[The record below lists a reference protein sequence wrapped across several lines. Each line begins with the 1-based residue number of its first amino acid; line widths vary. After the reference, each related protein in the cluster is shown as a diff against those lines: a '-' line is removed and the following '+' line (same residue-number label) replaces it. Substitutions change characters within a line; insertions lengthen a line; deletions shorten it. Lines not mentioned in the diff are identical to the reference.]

1 MTAQEPSDHPFRF
14 FILIS
19 EMKRPQDA
27 MKVFHH
33 CIVGYWCS
41 KKTLQAAWCLQGF
54 ATTFYTVY
62 CIVNYA
68 YIGNT
73 IQSPNFF
80 SLPPRWAK
88 ACFGVAFINFLL
100 YVIPSLFLVR
110 CHTEDASDSTAGIYI
125 HTVAKVIF
133 VRLFRHS
140 EHVHSHTILGWTVWT
155 LLCFGGVVIG
165 VVLAIAV
172 PIFSYLIGIAAALFA
187 AWYTYGLAGFFWL
200 FDTYHLKGGMG
211 AFRRRPIGTMLAVMT
226 ILAGAFICVAG
237 TYVFVKV
244 SGF

>member
-1 MTAQEPSDHPFRF
+1 VTVQELSDHAFRF

-33 CIVGYWCS
+33 MACRIAGIL
-41 KKTLQAAWCLQGF
+41 KKSSQAAWCLQGF

-100 YVIPSLFLVR
+100 YVAPSFFLV
-110 CHTEDASDSTAGIYI
+110 CHTTRSTALREFTSTPLRRSYSSD
-125 HTVAKVIF
+125 F
-133 VRLFRHS
+133 FD
-140 EHVHSHTILGWTVWT
+140 ILNTSIRIQYSVG
-155 LLCFGGVVIG
+155 LCGLCCV
-165 VVLAIAV
+165 
-172 PIFSYLIGIAAALFA
+172 SAA
-187 AWYTYGLAGFFWL
+187 
-200 FDTYHLKGGMG
+200 
-211 AFRRRPIGTMLAVMT
+211 
-226 ILAGAFICVAG
+226 
-237 TYVFVKV
+237 
-244 SGF
+244 S